1 MRKIRHI
8 AALGVCVIVAA
19 GMSACG
25 PTRSIDAYCGVMEKH
40 KDRFVTATNQ
50 AMNNSNVF
58 ESSVQM
64 VSAMGDLSAMFD
76 EAAEVAPEEIAPD
89 VERVAE
95 YWSTQQATA
104 EQMVTDPF
112 AGLAG
117 ALTGGMMNSGSL
129 MRVDDY
135 TAANCPT
142 VGRMF

>member
-25 PTRSIDAYCGVMEKH
+25 PTRSIDAYCGVMGSTKRRKSPPKRTH
-40 KDRFVTATNQ
+40 RT
-50 AMNNSNVF
+50 
-58 ESSVQM
+58 SSV
-64 VSAMGDLSAMFD
+64 S
-76 EAAEVAPEEIAPD
+76 
-89 VERVAE
+89 E

-129 MRVDDY
+129 MRVDEY